1 MQLMVNGTKHTVDA
15 APDMPLLWVLRDL
28 LGLTGSKFGCGAGVC
43 GACSVEVNGS
53 VTRSCILPATAVVG
67 AEIRTIEAMNT
78 DPVGEIVQATWRE
91 LEVAQ
96 CGYCQSGQIM
106 VATELLRKQPTPTD
120 ADIESA
126 MSNTLCR
133 CATYP
138 RIRAAIQQAA
148 AALQEA

>member
-1 MQLMVNGTKHTVDA
+1 MQLTVNGTKHTVDA
-15 APDMPLLWVLRDL
+15 APDMPLLWVLRDW
-28 LGLTGSKFGCGAGVC
+28 LGLTGSKFGCGAGLC

-53 VTRSCILPATAVVG
+53 VTRSCILPATAVAG

>member
-1 MQLMVNGTKHTVDA
+1 MKLTVNGQDRTVDA

-28 LGLTGSKFGCGAGVC
+28 LGVTGPKFGCGAGLC

-53 VTRSCILPATAVVG
+53 VTRSCVLPAATVEG
-67 AEIRTIEAMNT
+67 AQIRTIEAMDA
-78 DPVGEIVQATWRE
+78 DPVGHVVQATWRD

-106 VATELLRKQPTPTD
+106 VATELLRKASAPTD
-120 ADIESA
+120 QEIEAA

-138 RIRAAIQQAA
+138 RIRAAIKQAA
-148 AALQEA
+148 KTLKKA